1 MKINTT
7 NIESFSF
14 NTLEFF
20 QNPYPFYEE
29 MRSINPIY
37 KSTLLKYQGWYIT
50 GYEETV
56 KVLKD
61 SRFHSRPPIPAFSRN
76 YENLRRIQENMMLF
90 TNPQHHRRLRSLVT
104 KFFTPNIINECH
116 PFIEKTVDELI
127 DQVICRGTMEVVSDF
142 AFPLASS
149 VIAKILGVPVKDRPL
164 FKEWTAS
171 FIQSIDFMRSP
182 KTLGNSRKVTE
193 EIIAY
198 FKKIIKAREQA
209 PKEDLISKLIQEK
222 QREEKL
228 SYDELIATCVLLLIA
243 GHETTVNLISSS
255 IFLLIQNPRQLEK
268 LQDDSKLITTA
279 LEEFLRFESPAQ
291 LIART
296 ASEDITVNEAV
307 IRKGEQVYLFLGA
320 ANRDSRKFRS
330 PHQLDITRNPNPHL
344 AFGHSSHFCL
354 GSSLARLEAKIAIE
368 RLLQKVRN
376 LQAVDGNGHYRK
388 IIGFKSLVELH
399 VTFDSFPDENFI

>member
-1 MKINTT
+1 MKTNTT
-7 NIESFSF
+7 NIQSFSF
-14 NTLEFF
+14 NISEFF

-56 KVLKD
+56 KILKD

-76 YENLRRIQENMMLF
+76 YANVRRIQENMMLF
-90 TNPQHHRRLRSLVT
+90 TNPQHHRQLRSLVT
-104 KFFTPNIINECH
+104 KFFTPNIINECR

-127 DQVICRGTMEVVSDF
+127 DQVICRGTMDVVSDF

-149 VIAKILGVPVKDRPL
+149 VIAKILGVPAKDYPL
-164 FKEWTAS
+164 FKEWTAT
-171 FIQSIDFMRSP
+171 FIQSIDFTRSP
-182 KTLGNSRKVTE
+182 KTLGNSHKVTE

-198 FKKIIKAREQA
+198 FKKIIRAREQE
-209 PKEDLISKLIQEK
+209 PKEDLVSKLIGEK

-255 IFLLIQNPRQLEK
+255 IFLLIQNPRQLEN
-268 LQDDSKLITTA
+268 LQDNPEFITTA
-279 LEEFLRFESPAQ
+279 IEEFLRFESPAQ

-296 ASEDITVNEAV
+296 ASEDITVNETV
-307 IRKGEQVYLFLGA
+307 IQKGEQVYLFLGA
-320 ANRDSRKFRS
+320 ANRDSRKFQN
-330 PHQLDITRNPNPHL
+330 PHQLDIARNPNPHL

-354 GSSLARLEAKIAIE
+354 GSSLARLEAKIAIQ

-376 LQAVDGNGHYRK
+376 LQAADFNEHYRK
-388 IIGFKSLVELH
+388 IIGFKSLVELN
-399 VTFDSFPDENFI
+399 VTFD